1 MFKSGIRLFKGNE
14 EREKALPKTYLAF
27 FLIVMLYLLTYMAPS
42 LIMKF
47 GLAITGLVVS
57 WFVSISEDNY
67 SFLFYYFSV
76 LPILIFRAI
85 FPVPGLLILSGIA
98 VALAFWISS
107 SPRYLS
113 LVVDYRIPE
122 EATPAEASFLL
133 SKDIG
138 PQELISTLYSLSL
151 RGYLDV
157 LEEGGRLMFHRKRE
171 YEDDPT
177 LLSYEKFLLDKVF
190 FVPNI
195 EIMEKTGVIFSPGS
209 FPEKIDSELV
219 LQNLPNWVDS
229 FRSRLLESLRYEKP
243 IIKKYTFE
251 TKPAF
256 LLTAFT
262 YFVLGLIEIKNL
274 EAELMVEGLQKFV
287 MEVEPFIVGLFFL
300 LLSFSHSLPLT
311 PLGREVYS
319 KVLGFR
325 EFMRRVERPRLL
337 WLVKDK
343 KLEIF
348 NLLNYL
354 YALNLLNPLNW
365 VLEMLKEREASEEA
379 LLFTKLLKEVQVNW
393 YKGKEL
399 R

>member
-274 EAELMVEGLQKFV
+274 EAELMVEGLQKLV
-287 MEVEPFIVGLFFL
+287 MKVEPFIVGLFFL

-337 WLVKDK
+337 WLVKEK

>member
-1 MFKSGIRLFKGNE
+1 LFKSGIRLFKGNE
-14 EREKALPKTYLAF
+14 GRKKALPKTYLAF
-27 FLIVMLYLLTYMAPS
+27 FLIVMLYLLIYRAPS

-47 GLAITGLVVS
+47 GLTITGLVVS

-98 VALAFWISS
+98 AALAFWISS

-157 LEEGGRLMFHRKRE
+157 LEEGGRLMFHKKRE

-219 LQNLPNWVDS
+219 LQNLPNWVDN

-243 IIKKYTFE
+243 IIKKYAFE

-256 LLTAFT
+256 LLIAFT

-274 EAELMVEGLQKFV
+274 EAKLMFEGLQKFV

-300 LLSFSHSLPLT
+300 WLSFSHSLPLT

-337 WLVKDK
+337 WLVKEK

-393 YKGKEL
+393 YRGKEL

>member
-1 MFKSGIRLFKGNE
+1 LFKSGIRLFKGNE

-337 WLVKDK
+337 WLVKEK

>member
-1 MFKSGIRLFKGNE
+1 MFKSGIGLFKGNE
-14 EREKALPKTYLAF
+14 GREKALPKTYLAF
-27 FLIVMLYLLTYMAPS
+27 FLIVMLYLLTYSAPS

-47 GLAITGLVVS
+47 GLTITGLVVS

-98 VALAFWISS
+98 AALAFWISS

-157 LEEGGRLMFHRKRE
+157 LEEGGRLIFHKKRE

-195 EIMEKTGVIFSPGS
+195 EIMEKTGAIFSPGS

-219 LQNLPNWVDS
+219 LQNLPNWVDN

-243 IIKKYTFE
+243 IIKKYAFE

-256 LLTAFT
+256 LLIAFT

-274 EAELMVEGLQKFV
+274 EAKLMVEGLQKFV
-287 MEVEPFIVGLFFL
+287 MEVEPFIVGLSFL
-300 LLSFSHSLPLT
+300 WLSFSHSLPLT

-337 WLVKDK
+337 WLVKEK

-365 VLEMLKEREASEEA
+365 VLEILKEREASEEA

-393 YKGKEL
+393 YRGKEL

>member
-1 MFKSGIRLFKGNE
+1 LFKSGIRLFKGNE

-274 EAELMVEGLQKFV
+274 EAELMVEGLQKLV
-287 MEVEPFIVGLFFL
+287 MKVEPFIVGLFFL

-337 WLVKDK
+337 WLVKEK

>member
-337 WLVKDK
+337 WLVKEK